1 MASTPIPTNAATPNP
16 VTPAPQT
23 ASSTPISCDTSQT
36 SSTFG
41 LAPANITTCGTSIG
55 TGGAKWYKLIGAT
68 AGQLFVT
75 IDTCS
80 GTTDFDTKLSVWGDK
95 ETPSTCIAGNDDDC
109 PGFRSRVVIEASG
122 DGDEDILVHGYNSNE
137 GNFELIVTC
146 VSVSNWFVEYF
157 PPFLIPCI

>member
-68 AGQLFVT
+68 AGQTVT
-75 IDTCS
+75 ITTCS
-80 GTTDFDTKLSVWGDK
+80 ATTNFDTQLSVWGDK
-95 ETPSTCIAGNDDDC
+95 ATSSTCIGGNDDDC
-109 PGFRSRVVIEASG
+109 GLQSTVSFEAS
-122 DGDEDILVHGYNSNE
+122 GDEDILVHGYNSNE
-137 GNFELIVTC
+137 GEFELIVTC
-146 VSVSNWFVEYF
+146 VSVSNWFVVYF
-157 PPFLIPCI
+157 SPFLIPCI